1 MNVMNI
7 SSISNF
13 MQVGIRPWTVLGVL
27 TMALW
32 ACSAPE
38 DENTGYCRLSCSET
52 ALAASNYKIASRIA
66 PEDFACT
73 AAEVD
78 KAVPIS
84 VKWLITSPIDRI
96 GGGVLPGGGF
106 ANENVERSAIGFNV
120 SFGGSPKFIDTT
132 PAGNTDEPGHL
143 GVITPQSEWCSDSC
157 GLATV
162 AVTGTCSADKAID
175 YSVML
180 NSGAAVSEAV
190 TWTSKKPE

>member
-7 SSISNF
+7 SNISNF
-13 MQVGIRPWTVLGVL
+13 IQVGIRPWTVLGVL

-52 ALAASNYKIASRIA
+52 SLAASNYKIASRIA

-96 GGGVLPGGGF
+96 GGGG
-106 ANENVERSAIGFNV
+106 ATTDIERSAISFNV
-120 SFGGSPKFIDTT
+120 DFSGGPKFIDTT

-162 AVTGTCSADKAID
+162 AVTGTCSADKDID
-175 YSVML
+175 YSIAL

-190 TWTSKKPE
+190 TWTSKMPE

>member
-7 SSISNF
+7 SNISTF
-13 MQVGIRPWTVLGVL
+13 IQVGIRAWTVLGVL

-38 DENTGYCRLSCSET
+38 DDNTGYCRLSCSET
-52 ALAASNYKIASRIA
+52 SLAASNYKIALRIA
-66 PEDFACT
+66 PDDFACT
-73 AAEVD
+73 AD
-78 KAVPIS
+78 AVGEAVS
-84 VKWLITSPIDRI
+84 SNVKWLITAPIDRI
-96 GGGVLPGGGF
+96 GGGSS
-106 ANENVERSAIGFNV
+106 AEVERSAIGFNV

-162 AVTGTCSADKAID
+162 AVTGTCSADKDID
-175 YSVML
+175 YSIAL
-180 NSGAAVSEAV
+180 NSGAAVSEVV

>member
-1 MNVMNI
+1 MNI
-7 SSISNF
+7 MNASTT
-13 MQVGIRPWTVLGVL
+13 GLRPGPKLGTNIIVCL
-27 TMALW
+27 LITSFW

-38 DENTGYCRLSCSET
+38 DENTGYCRLSCSENS
-52 ALAASNYKIASRIA
+52 LAASNYKIASRST
-66 PEDFACT
+66 PGDFACT

-78 KAVPIS
+78 EAVS
-84 VKWLITSPIDRI
+84 VNVKWLITAPIDRI
-96 GGGVLPGGGF
+96 GGGSS
-106 ANENVERSAIGFNV
+106 AEVERSAIGFNV

-162 AVTGTCSADKAID
+162 ALTGTCSADKDID

>member
-52 ALAASNYKIASRIA
+52 ALAASNYKIAPIIV
-66 PEDFACT
+66 PDDFACT
-73 AAEVD
+73 AD
-78 KAVPIS
+78 AVGEAVSGKIA
-84 VKWLITSPIDRI
+84 WLITAPIDRI
-96 GGGVLPGGGF
+96 GGGGST
-106 ANENVERSAIGFNV
+106 ADVERSAIGFNV